1 MAEKTFKTRIALR
14 NDETA
19 NWSNQV
25 LEKGEV
31 GFEFTPTGK
40 KKMKVGDGVSEWNNL
55 EYFGSSD
62 TQVFEIIPQEA
73 ETDIEAITRTV
84 GTVEL
89 STGDIAYV
97 KREIATDKYS
107 YTGYVYNGT
116 DWAAMDGNYSAENV
130 YFEEDLTYT
139 ANIGVKTVPASGSGT
154 IAAEGKNVKEV
165 LSSILAKENDPV
177 ATQPTATLNSS
188 NMGSVEVGNHVAVN
202 YQIATTAGSYTYGP
216 ATGVTFSN
224 ATVTFNGETLNGNS
238 GTFTSVQV
246 TDSTKLSMSG
256 SIDSSVGA
264 MPKTNLG
271 NDCPAK
277 QIEAKTH
284 TLSKGVLSGY
294 RGWFYG
300 YKNGDNAIDVTN
312 ITSAQIRTLTGP
324 VKSFPAKLSTSQMKQ
339 MFFAIPKDTKTSISV
354 ADSTNGAPQTVKKI
368 TDVMVEGANGYT
380 AIAYDVWYVNNGNA
394 ATGDAEFNIT
404 VQ

>member
-73 ETDIEAITRTV
+73 ETDVEAITRTV

-97 KREIATDKYS
+97 KREIAADKYS

>member
-1 MAEKTFKTRIALR
+1 MAEKIFKTHIALR

-19 NWSNQV
+19 NWSDQV
-25 LEKGEV
+25 LAKGEV
-31 GFEFTPTGK
+31 GFEFTTTGK
-40 KKMKVGDGVSEWNNL
+40 KKMKVGDGEKAWNEL
-55 EYFGSSD
+55 DYFGSSD
-62 TQVFEIIPQEA
+62 TQVFEAIPTEGQSDA
-73 ETDIEAITRTV
+73 DAIAAAV
-84 GTVEL
+84 GTAEL
-89 STGDIAYV
+89 STGDVAFV

-165 LSSILAKENDPV
+165 LASILAEEKDPT
-177 ATQPTATLNSS
+177 ATQPTATLNST
-188 NMGSVEVGNHVAVN
+188 NIGSVEVGSNIAVN
-202 YQIATTAGSYTYGP
+202 YQIATSAGSYTYGP

-238 GTFTSVQV
+238 GTFSYVQV
-246 TDSTKLSMSG
+246 TDSTNLSMSG
-256 SIDSSVGA
+256 SIDSSAGA

-277 QIEAKTH
+277 QIDAKTH
-284 TLSKGVLSGY
+284 TLSKGTLSGY

-300 YKNGDNAIDVTN
+300 YKNGDNAIDAAN
-312 ITSAQIRTLTGP
+312 ITSAQVRALTGP
-324 VKSFPAKLSTSQMKQ
+324 VKSFPAQLPTSQMKQ
-339 MFFAIPKDTKTSISV
+339 MFFAIPKNTKTSISV

-380 AIAYDVWYVNNGNA
+380 AVAYDVWYVDNGNA
-394 ATGDAEFNIT
+394 ATGDAKFNIT

>member
-368 TDVMVEGANGYT
+368 TNVMVEGANGYT

>member
-89 STGDIAYV
+89 STGDIAYI